1 VSPFLASIKIEKTS
15 CLYYRHIE
23 RYFGGTLA
31 STRKEKFTHCFFL
44 DMTLRSLISI
54 LSLSFASFSA
64 FSFQL
69 PASMLSMNSELAT
82 SPAKSALVHQETAR
96 CAHVFLI
103 NTRSGKDSLSVGR
116 HHASRGGLLGADA
129 APVQRCGA
137 PDLPRTTG
145 EQIHRGVQVAQYR
158 LKAGDLVFFQT
169 GPNRR
174 HVGVYIG
181 DSQFIHASSSQ
192 GVTVSTLTD
201 NYWQEHFITARRVA
215 GSSV

>member
-1 VSPFLASIKIEKTS
+1 
-15 CLYYRHIE
+15 
-23 RYFGGTLA
+23 
-31 STRKEKFTHCFFL
+31 
-44 DMTLRSLISI
+44 MTLRSLISI
-54 LSLSFASFSA
+54 LTLSFASFSA

-69 PASMLSMNSELAT
+69 PASMLSMNSELSA
-82 SPAKSALVHQETAR
+82 SPAKAGLMHRQTGPLRSRILDQYQKWKGTHYRWGGTTHRGVDCSALMQHL
-96 CAHVFLI
+96 F
-103 NTRSGKDSLSVGR
+103 S
-116 HHASRGGLLGADA
+116 DA
-129 APVQRCGA
+129 AHLK
-137 PDLPRTTG
+137 LPRTTS

-169 GPNRR
+169 GPNRK

-215 GSSV
+215 GAAA

>member
-1 VSPFLASIKIEKTS
+1 
-15 CLYYRHIE
+15 
-23 RYFGGTLA
+23 
-31 STRKEKFTHCFFL
+31 
-44 DMTLRSLISI
+44 MTLRSLISI

-69 PASMLSMNSELAT
+69 PASMLSMNSELSASPAT
-82 SPAKSALVHQETAR
+82 SGLMRQQTGPLRSRILDQYQKWKGTHYQWGGTTHRGVDCSALMQHL
-96 CAHVFLI
+96 F
-103 NTRSGKDSLSVGR
+103 S
-116 HHASRGGLLGADA
+116 DA
-129 APVQRCGA
+129 AHLE
-137 PDLPRTTG
+137 LPRTTS

-169 GPNRR
+169 GPNRK

-215 GSSV
+215 GGAA